1 MTHTIPSLIF
11 IFFILFILYLTFSSR
26 PPTALRLAYLS
37 NTFSNTTSS
46 TPICDYSSGNWVW
59 DITIPL
65 SSYSESCRF
74 LDPGFQ
80 CRNNGRN
87 DTQYLNWRWQPSHC
101 DLLRFNAR
109 AMLERNRNKRIVFVG
124 DSIGRNQW
132 ESLLCMLASGVE
144 NQSSIYELHGL
155 PISKHTGA
163 FFVMRFDD
171 FNLTVEYY
179 RTPYLVLI
187 QPPPPDAD
195 VQVRKVIHV
204 DKMQWQSKYWVN
216 ADVLIFHVGRWWGST
231 KITMKGH
238 YFQEGET
245 INMTMDVKEG
255 FRRSLQ
261 TWKQWAVS
269 NLNQEKTLAFFNSYS
284 PSHFRRASS
293 NELSKK
299 LNSIQWPDLFNFCR
313 NGTWETGG
321 SCQQNIEPE
330 TNLTAFEHEPWHNQ
344 VITETIEGMKMV
356 KLLNITYL
364 SNLRKDGHPSSHR
377 EPAFRAEN
385 IEDCSHWC
393 LPGVPDIW
401 NELLYAY
408 ILSNDHRTS

>member
-1 MTHTIPSLIF
+1 MTHTIPSLIS

-26 PPTALRLAYLS
+26 PPAALRLAYLS
-37 NTFSNTTSS
+37 NTFPNTTSS

-59 DITIPL
+59 DPNIPL
-65 SSYSESCRF
+65 RSYSESCVF

-87 DTQYLNWRWQPSHC
+87 DTRYLNWRWQPSHC
-101 DLLRFNAR
+101 DLPRFNAR
-109 AMLERNRNKRIVFVG
+109 EMLERNRNKRIVFVG

-144 NQSSIYELHGL
+144 NQSSIYELRGL

-195 VQVRKVIHV
+195 TQVRKVIHV
-204 DKMQWQSKYWVN
+204 DKLQWQSKHWVN

-231 KITMKGH
+231 KITRKGH
-238 YFQEGET
+238 FFQEGET

-269 NLNQEKTLAFFNSYS
+269 NLNQEKTLAFFSSYS
-284 PSHFRRASS
+284 PSHFRQASS
-293 NELSKK
+293 
-299 LNSIQWPDLFNFCR
+299 CH
-313 NGTWETGG
+313 
-321 SCQQNIEPE
+321 QNIEPE

-377 EPAFRAEN
+377 EPAFRTEY

-393 LPGVPDIW
+393 LPGVPDTW

-408 ILSNDHRTS
+408 ILSKDHKTS